1 MTTRIGEQYLRQLG
15 WYNPEDRNDHVTF
28 IGVGGIG
35 SFAAFGAS
43 KLGIPNITIIDP
55 DQVEAHNQPNQF
67 YSIHDVGEDKVNA
80 LAGFLQGESEH
91 ATIEPLHGIVAS
103 TEDGDCTEQGV
114 YNELSGVV
122 VSGLD
127 SMEAR
132 KDVWESSIK
141 LNPRVPLYIDGRL
154 GGQLIVLYAV
164 DPTDIEDV
172 DAYEATLHSDDEGI
186 DAPCTERGV
195 IDVGLVCAGMIV
207 RLLRRHFAGQ
217 PVDKIT
223 LLQHEHAS
231 LQHGG
236 WVGK

>member
-1 MTTRIGEQYLRQLG
+1 MTDHDGIPRIGEQYLRQLG
-15 WYNPEDRNDHVTF
+15 WYNPEDRNDSVTF

-35 SFAAFGAS
+35 SFAAYGAA
-43 KLGIPNITIIDP
+43 KLGIPNITLIDP
-55 DQVEAHNQPNQF
+55 DEVEAHNQPNQF
-67 YSIHDVGEDKVNA
+67 FSTHDVGESKTDS
-80 LAGFLQGESEH
+80 LAGYLLGETGHQSINAH
-91 ATIEPLHGIVAS
+91 NVAYPDGIPPEFS
-103 TEDGDCTEQGV
+103 LTGP
-114 YNELSGVV
+114 V

-132 KDVWESSIK
+132 KQVWEGGIK
-141 LNPRVPLYIDGRL
+141 LNPKVPLYIDGRL

-217 PVDKIT
+217 EVDKIT
-223 LLQHEHAS
+223 LLQHEHANLS
-231 LQHGG
+231 HGG
-236 WVGK
+236 WVK